1 MRMPALFHI
10 LAIMKGKQMTLRRI
24 PEKVSRRLREVAR
37 KEAKSMNLAALEAL
51 ERGLGLADEPI
62 EYHDLDD
69 LAGSWIQDPEF
80 EKVIAEMDRVD
91 PGLWK

>member
-1 MRMPALFHI
+1 MSLPALIDI
-10 LAIMKGKQMTLRRI
+10 LAIMKANQMTLRRI
-24 PEKVSRRLREVAR
+24 PDKVNRKLREVAR
-37 KEAKSMNLAALEAL
+37 KEAKSLNLVALEAL
-51 ERGLGLADEPI
+51 EKGLGLADEPI

-80 EKVIAEMDRVD
+80 EKVVAELDRVD

>member
-1 MRMPALFHI
+1 MSLPALSDI
-10 LAIMKGKQMTLRRI
+10 LAIMIGTQMTLRRI
-24 PEKVSRRLREVAR
+24 PDKISRKLREVAR

-80 EKVIAEMDRVD
+80 EKVVAEMDRID
-91 PGLWK
+91 PGLWE